1 MKKRVIKTFKDCG
14 IKITI
19 KGNLKIVNFL
29 DVTFNLHK
37 NTSHMESQVTSL
49 SILIHPSTTM
59 RELPKSIWTRLSEL
73 SCKFLKKQ
81 HHLTMMPWKKVDSKR
96 TWYIHLKPPSV
107 WLLKQGKRKIIWF
120 NSPYSVNV
128 KTNISKFSK
137 ETFYEKEQV
146 TKYFQ

>member
-1 MKKRVIKTFKDCG
+1 MKKRVIKTFQDCG

-37 NTSHMESQVTSL
+37 NTSHMESQITSL
-49 SILIHPSTTM
+49 SILIHPSTTI

-96 TWYIHLKPPSV
+96 TWYIHLKPPPV
-107 WLLKQGKRKIIWF
+107 WLLIR
-120 NSPYSVNV
+120 N
-128 KTNISKFSK
+128 K
-137 ETFYEKEQV
+137 ESARSFGSIHLIRLM
-146 TKYFQ
+146 